1 MLFITLLQPK
11 GKGTE
16 AVKYLKE
23 LKVKKGISI
32 KGVYF
37 TYGRY
42 DGVIMFEAADEV
54 TAMKFIMETGFATQY
69 TVETLIAVSAKEI

>member
-16 AVKYLKE
+16 AIKYLKE

-42 DGVIMFEAADEV
+42 DGVIMFEAPDEV

>member
-11 GKGTE
+11 GKGAE
-16 AVKYLKE
+16 AIKYLKE
-23 LKVKKGISI
+23 LKVKKGITI
-32 KGVYF
+32 KGIYF

-42 DGVIMFEAADEV
+42 DGVLMFEAPDEV

-69 TVETLIAVSAKEI
+69 TVETLIAVPAKEI

>member
-11 GKGTE
+11 GKGE
-16 AVKYLKE
+16 DAVKYLKE
-23 LKVKKGISI
+23 IKAPKGITL

-42 DGVIMFEAADEV
+42 DGILIFEAANEV
-54 TAMKFIMETGFATQY
+54 TAMKFIMETGFATLY
-69 TVETLIAVSAKEI
+69 TVETLVAVPAKEL

>member
-23 LKVKKGISI
+23 LKAPKSIAI
-32 KGVYF
+32 KGVFF

-42 DGVIMFEAADEV
+42 DGCIMFEAPDEV
-54 TAMKFIMETGFATQY
+54 TAMKFIMQTGFATQY
-69 TVETLIAVSAKEI
+69 TVETLIAVSAKEL

>member
-1 MLFITLLQPK
+1 MLFISLLQPK

-16 AVKYLKE
+16 AIKYLKE
-23 LKVKKGISI
+23 LKAKKGISI

-42 DGVIMFEAADEV
+42 DGVIMFEATDEV

-69 TVETLIAVSAKEI
+69 TVETLIAVPAKEL

>member
-16 AVKYLKE
+16 AIKYLKE
-23 LKVKKGISI
+23 LKAKKGITI

-42 DGVIMFEAADEV
+42 DGVLMFEAIDEV

-69 TVETLIAVSAKEI
+69 AVETLVAVSAKEL

>member
-1 MLFITLLQPK
+1 LQPK

-23 LKVKKGISI
+23 LKAPKNIVI
-32 KGVYF
+32 KGTYF

-42 DGVIMFEAADEV
+42 DGAIMFEAPDEV

-69 TVETLIAVSAKEI
+69 IVETLIAVSTKEI

>member
-11 GKGTE
+11 GKGE
-16 AVKYLKE
+16 DAVKYLKE
-23 LKVKKGISI
+23 LKAPKGITL

-42 DGVIMFEAADEV
+42 DGIIMFEAVDEV
-54 TAMKFIMETGFATQY
+54 TAMKFVMRTGFATLY
-69 TVETLIAVSAKEI
+69 TVETLIAVPANKF

>member
-11 GKGTE
+11 GRGTE
-16 AVKYLKE
+16 AVKYLKG

-42 DGVIMFEAADEV
+42 DGVIMFEAPDEV

-69 TVETLIAVSAKEI
+69 TVETLIAVSAKEL

>member
-11 GKGTE
+11 GKGE
-16 AVKYLKE
+16 DAVKYLKA
-23 LKVKKGISI
+23 LKAPKGITL

-42 DGVIMFEAADEV
+42 DGIIMFEAENEI
-54 TAMKFIMETGFATQY
+54 TAMKFIMETGFATLY
-69 TVETLIAVSAKEI
+69 TVETLVAVPAKEL

>member
-1 MLFITLLQPK
+1 MLFISLLQPK

-16 AVKYLKE
+16 AIKYLKE

-42 DGVIMFEAADEV
+42 DGVVMFEASDEV

-69 TVETLIAVSAKEI
+69 TIETLIAVPTKEL

>member
-1 MLFITLLQPK
+1 MLFISLLQPK

-16 AVKYLKE
+16 AIKYLKE
-23 LKVKKGISI
+23 LKAKKGISI

-42 DGVIMFEAADEV
+42 DGVIMFEATDEV
-54 TAMKFIMETGFATQY
+54 TAMKFIMET
-69 TVETLIAVSAKEI
+69 

>member
-16 AVKYLKE
+16 AIKYLKE
-23 LKVKKGISI
+23 LKAPKNITL

-42 DGVIMFEAADEV
+42 DGAVMFEAPDEV

-69 TVETLIAVSAKEI
+69 TVETLIAVPTKEL

>member
-1 MLFITLLQPK
+1 MLFVSLLQPK

-16 AVKYLKE
+16 AIKYLKQ
-23 LKVKKGISI
+23 LKPTRSVKI

-42 DGVIMFEAADEV
+42 DGIIMFEASDEV
-54 TAMKFIMETGFATQY
+54 TSMKFIMETGFATQY
-69 TVETLIAVSAKEI
+69 AVETLIAVPAEEL

>member
-1 MLFITLLQPK
+1 MLFISLLKPK
-11 GKGTE
+11 GKGAE
-16 AVKYLKE
+16 AIKYLKE
-23 LKVKKGISI
+23 LKAKKGISI

-37 TYGRY
+37 TYGQY

-69 TVETLIAVSAKEI
+69 TVETLVAVSAKEL

>member
-16 AVKYLKE
+16 AVQYLKQ
-23 LKVKKGISI
+23 LKPKKGITM

-42 DGVIMFEAADEV
+42 DGVLMFEAPDEV

-69 TVETLIAVSAKEI
+69 TAETLIAVPTKEL